1 MKTEITFLLPAFFTI
16 VGTIYFLFDAPK
28 YWTGLVRT
36 IPLQSQKNKP
46 VNPFID
52 SWGATSG
59 NFDSSPPKVESLIK
73 AIHHSTPRTTLQCE
87 FCHLHSAHFLTI

>member
-28 YWTGLVRT
+28 YWTGLVQT
-36 IPLQSQKNKP
+36 ILLQSQKNRP
-46 VNPFID
+46 IYQFTVPLR
-52 SWGATSG
+52 ATSG

-73 AIHHSTPRTTLQCE
+73 TIRPSIRTTILNVN
-87 FCHLHSAHFLTI
+87 FTIYNRIIF